1 MKKHFQHFKSFFQ
14 ALLILTTLSSFAQ
27 QQFIHTANRA
37 NNAGNG
43 DATWLDIPELNN
55 NPSAILFVTPE
66 LVDGINLNSHPI
78 GVYYFQKK
86 WNIFNLDQRT
96 ITENSRFN
104 VTYFTSPDKD
114 HFLYTIKQ
122 EDIQREGAAL
132 INHPALNSNPN
143 AQVRFLN
150 SWGPE
155 IGLTVSNRDEV
166 VMQYNADAGKWAVTN
181 INKKPLFAGV
191 TYNIAVSSGGN
202 ANSNTGNTNTVTNSA
217 SPSNSATGPI
227 ISMFMTA
234 WANGIQLPGG
244 SANKYLGKTEIIDF
258 SMGANTPYDVATGRT
273 SSAKVYE
280 LITIKIETGLTPT
293 IPLFNAFAK
302 NQNMEFTI
310 ETFSLSTNGSG
321 VEQLNYTI
329 KLTGAHIVSFKQNFE
344 SEAPILKSKKCDEIK
359 ISFSQIEFIKDGVS
373 VLGK

>member
-202 ANSNTGNTNTVTNSA
+202 ANSNTGNTNPVNNLKTTGNST
-217 SPSNSATGPI
+217 SGPI
-227 ISMFMTA
+227 ISINMTA
-234 WANGIQLPGG
+234 WANGIQVPGG
-244 SANKYLGKTEIIDF
+244 NNVKYPGTNEIIDF
-258 SMGANTPYDVATGRT
+258 SMGANTPYDIATGRT
-273 SSAKVYE
+273 SSNKVYE
-280 LITIKIETGLTPT
+280 PITIKTGMGFPAT

-302 NQNMEFTI
+302 NQNMEFTF
-310 ETFSLSTNGSG
+310 ETFSVPTSGSG
-321 VEQLNYTI
+321 AALLNYTI
-329 KLTGAHIVSFKQNFE
+329 KLTGARIVSFKQSFDSE
-344 SEAPILKSKKCDEIK
+344 SGLNSKKYDEIK

>member
-202 ANSNTGNTNTVTNSA
+202 ANSNTGNTNPVNNLKTTGNST
-217 SPSNSATGPI
+217 SGPI
-227 ISMFMTA
+227 ISINMTA
-234 WANGIQLPGG
+234 WANGIQVPGG
-244 SANKYLGKTEIIDF
+244 NNVKYPGTNEIIDF
-258 SMGANTPYDVATGRT
+258 SMGANTPYDIATGRT

-280 LITIKIETGLTPT
+280 LITIKTGMGFPTT
-293 IPLFNAFAK
+293 IPFFNAFAK
-302 NQNMEFTI
+302 NQPMEFTF
-310 ETFSLSTNGSG
+310 ETFSVPTSGSG
-321 VEQLNYTI
+321 AALLNYTI
-329 KLTGAHIVSFKQNFE
+329 KLTGARIVSFKQNFDSE
-344 SEAPILKSKKCDEIK
+344 SGLNSKKYDEIK